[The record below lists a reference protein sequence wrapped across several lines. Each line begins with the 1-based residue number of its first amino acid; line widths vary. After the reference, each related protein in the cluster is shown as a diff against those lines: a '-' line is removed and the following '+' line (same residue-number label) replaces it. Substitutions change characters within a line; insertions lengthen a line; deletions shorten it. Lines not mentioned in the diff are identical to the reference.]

1 MPSVGTIDY
10 NEGPSNPWH
19 DCGEMK
25 RLWMLERRLPLNLDE
40 EQDTKRRKIFVQG
53 GLARECFSEVILTTD
68 SEVISHGAKA
78 DEMKRRQSDLN
89 YLMDMGRLTQ
99 EKLRELWGPRRCPRT
114 SVV

>member
-1 MPSVGTIDY
+1 MDY

-40 EQDTKRRKIFVQG
+40 KQDTKRRKIFVQG

-68 SEVISHGAKA
+68 SEVISHDEFAAMRDQFGLLGAKA
-78 DEMKRRQSDLN
+78 DEMKRRQSDLS
-89 YLMDMGRLTQ
+89 YLMDMGRLTR
-99 EKLRELWGPRRCPRT
+99 EKLQALW
-114 SVV
+114 